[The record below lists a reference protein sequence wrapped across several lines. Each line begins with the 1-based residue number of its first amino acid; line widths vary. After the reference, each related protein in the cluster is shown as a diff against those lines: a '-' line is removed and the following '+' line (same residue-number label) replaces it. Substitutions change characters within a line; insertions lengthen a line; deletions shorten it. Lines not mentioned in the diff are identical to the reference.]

1 MKGKIFLFLFALPF
15 FGVGVWMGYS
25 IAANL
30 TDAWQMKQWIP
41 VQATLQRAGYETHSG
56 SDSNTYEAYAE
67 YSYEYGGRLY
77 INDRV
82 GIAGGADNIG
92 DYQQD
97 MGRHLSALRNRGEA
111 VTVYVDPAN
120 PADSI
125 IDRSVRWGLI
135 GFKSIFFFT
144 FGGVGLGLMIWVFR
158 APKEKDLTD
167 PKFQEA
173 PWLANDKWQTA
184 EIRSDSRATM
194 WAGWA
199 FAAFWNLI
207 SAPLPFV
214 IYAEVTEKN
223 NLFALIGLLFPVV
236 GIGLITWAVKRTM
249 EWKRFGPAPVT
260 LDPFPGAIGGHVG
273 GTIDVNLPYDANT
286 QVSLTLTSLY
296 SYVSGSGK
304 NRSRKESAE
313 WQDTQVA
320 HVSPGN
326 RGSRLSF
333 RFDVPQDLHDSDAD
347 QSEDSYYLWRL
358 NLNADLPGVD
368 IDRDY
373 EIPVYA
379 TGKKSEQLS
388 ELSIGQARTR
398 QNKIDIKAI
407 EKLVNLSYDAGGP
420 VMHFPMGRNLF
431 GGMVGAVIGAV
442 FAGAGWFLLSRE
454 GALFMGSIFGLV
466 GLLVVVATLYTVL
479 NSLEVFQAGD
489 EIRSVRRILGIP
501 VKRSRMRRSDFVRF
515 QKKTSAKTHSGKRHV
530 IYYTISAVDRN
541 GEKMVIGEGFRGVG
555 QTDAAADLIAGLF
568 GLRAQEGAAEIGSSG
583 EEYDYLAA
591 D

>member
-286 QVSLTLTSLY
+286 QVSLTLTSLH

-347 QSEDSYYLWRL
+347 QGEDSYYLWRL

-515 QKKTSAKTHSGKRHV
+515 KKKTSAKTHSGKRHV

-568 GLRAQEGAAEIGSSG
+568 GLRAQEGAAEIGSSE